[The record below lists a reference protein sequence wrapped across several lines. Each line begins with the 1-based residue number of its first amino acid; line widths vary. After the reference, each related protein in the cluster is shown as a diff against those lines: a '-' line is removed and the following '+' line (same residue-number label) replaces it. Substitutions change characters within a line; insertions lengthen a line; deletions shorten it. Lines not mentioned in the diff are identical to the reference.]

1 MAYKNPV
8 PCLWEEERSK
18 KITVTLTF
26 ESDVPVTRE
35 EAARDLNAKLG
46 IDCLRAEHI
55 ALGKREKVVRV

>member
-8 PCLWEEERSK
+8 PSLWEDERSK
-18 KITVTLTF
+18 KVTVTLTF

-35 EAARDLNAKLG
+35 EAARDLNTRLG

-55 ALGKREKVVRV
+55 ILGPREKVRV